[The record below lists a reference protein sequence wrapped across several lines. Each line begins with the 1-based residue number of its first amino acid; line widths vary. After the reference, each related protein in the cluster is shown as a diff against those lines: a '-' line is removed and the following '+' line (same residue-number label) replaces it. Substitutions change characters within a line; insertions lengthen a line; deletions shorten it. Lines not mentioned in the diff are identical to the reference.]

1 MAANLNNFQRWN
13 SKKQVKKNMQA
24 SRCNKVTESN
34 SKFVQEEKKKKND
47 YRREMEET
55 RTEMSCNVLKHLQHL
70 LPKRK

>member
-34 SKFVQEEKKKKND
+34 SKFAQEEKLAFVTGTKKKKTITV
-47 YRREMEET
+47 E
-55 RTEMSCNVLKHLQHL
+55 KW
-70 LPKRK
+70 RKPAPRCPVMY